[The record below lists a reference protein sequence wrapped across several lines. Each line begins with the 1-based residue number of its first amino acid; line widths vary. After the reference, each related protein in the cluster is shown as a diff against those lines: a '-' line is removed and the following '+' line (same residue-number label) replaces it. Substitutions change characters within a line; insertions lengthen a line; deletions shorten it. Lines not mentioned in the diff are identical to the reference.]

1 MTERQYSLPNCRLVL
16 QGLNNDGDTSSRPLL
31 SMITNVECY
40 LAGQKTPIS
49 GGREF
54 LDSLTSSVSQYAQSY
69 LSGIQNLVR
78 PDRRAQ
84 TGLVQLQ
91 QVSSNLHRLTVQP
104 QGQAATEVNLT
115 TVQLFDLVEAVDQF
129 FADAQTV
136 PDLALKLDPLSKR
149 HVAAAEPITKRA
161 APAAI
166 GLSGL
171 VAAAAVLFMLPV
183 PEVRRPEAEAQNAT
197 GAVTN
202 TTPTAGA
209 FPTDSPNADS
219 SPAPNSSPSNS
230 SSDGQSPSATNQ
242 SAGIDIARA
251 PEITDTNELD
261 RLTVQLYDKLDLSW
275 KTKPTFDGELIYRV
289 GVNQD
294 GDIKGYKY
302 GNDAALTYIS
312 DTPLADVQ
320 FDTPGTSSSP
330 TSGDT
335 SSEPSE
341 TNAETP
347 DESTSDPLAQFRV
360 VFKSDGVLEVSP
372 WEGQSET
379 GSNPESS
386 PETDS
391 PSTSP

>member
-16 QGLNNDGDTSSRPLL
+16 QGLNNDGDTSTRPLL

-54 LDSLTSSVSQYAQSY
+54 LDSLTASVSQYAQSY

-91 QVSSNLHRLTVQP
+91 QVSSNLHRLTLQP

-149 HVAAAEPITKRA
+149 YVAAAEPITKRA

-171 VAAAAVLFMLPV
+171 AAAAALLFMLPV
-183 PEVRRPEAEAQNAT
+183 PEVRRPEAESQGAQNAT
-197 GAVTN
+197 GAGTN
-202 TTPTAGA
+202 ETPPAG
-209 FPTDSPNADS
+209 TSPDGSNAAS
-219 SPAPNSSPSNS
+219 SPDPNSP
-230 SSDGQSPSATNQ
+230 SSDSQSPVAANQ
-242 SAGIDIARA
+242 SAGVDVTSA
-251 PEITDTNELD
+251 PEITDTDELD
-261 RLTVQLYDKLDLSW
+261 RLTVQLYDKLDLGW
-275 KTKPTFDGELIYRV
+275 KKKPTFDGELVYRV

-302 GNDAALTYIS
+302 SNDAALTYLS

-320 FDTPGTSSSP
+320 FDTPGSPSSP

-335 SSEPSE
+335 SSNPSE

-347 DESTSDPLAQFRV
+347 SESTSDPLAQFRV

-379 GSNPESS
+379 ESNTESIPE
-386 PETDS
+386 PDS